1 MEPSKLNGPIC
12 WYLGLAGGLG
22 ELMLWSG
29 PWCGM
34 SWLAGVFGT
43 CVCNASAKRKIGF
56 GGSSLEVEV
65 CVVDCFADSAK
76 VACSRVE
83 PICDFD
89 VGPCCCVLAPGTQ
102 KNL

>member
-1 MEPSKLNGPIC
+1 MQPPELNGPIC
-12 WYLGLAGGLG
+12 LHLSLSGVLGQF
-22 ELMLWSG
+22 MLWSG

-43 CVCNASAKRKIGF
+43 CICNASAKSKMGF
-56 GGSSLEVEV
+56 GGSGLEVEV
-65 CVVDCFADSAK
+65 FAANLCADSAK

-89 VGPCCCVLAPGTQ
+89 MGPCRCVLAPGKQ
-102 KNL
+102 KNI